1 MKRLLLVLSVFATL
15 ASADNKQ
22 TINET
27 MASMEKGMNTIQK
40 GFLYNQK
47 ATILEGTEIV
57 INANSIF
64 EKVDVKSFT
73 NGSKATQVISN
84 IHQTIAT
91 DLKQFK
97 KVVDEIKDNK
107 SNKIAD
113 ATKLYGKIINDCV
126 ACHAVIRK
134 W

>member
-1 MKRLLLVLSVFATL
+1 MKRLLLILSAFATL
-15 ASADNKQ
+15 ASADSKQ

-57 INANSIF
+57 LNANSIF
-64 EKVDVKSFT
+64 EKVDVNSFT

-84 IHQTIAT
+84 IHQNITT

-97 KVVDEIKDNK
+97 KVVNENK
-107 SNKIAD
+107 FAD
-113 ATKLYGKIINDCV
+113 ATKIYGKLVNDCV
-126 ACHAVIRK
+126 ACHTVIRK